1 MISLSTLRFK
11 CSSRFSTVSSASLN
25 LPMVSAG
32 VLAGPVAATER
43 NATQG
48 RQASAMTMRRQLQC
62 IEVAVVHTISASLVG
77 FAARLW
83 TPGFLHVRC
92 GGGAG
97 SAFFLFPKRFIPTP
111 SSFAGSA
118 LGRLSSKKPR
128 FAKRRRAAW
137 LAASGRCWRLRH
149 PAGVKARRVGVYLK
163 ASRVLFLLVAIY
175 PDTEYLK
182 SQPIYRIQSK
192 GKKIVC

>member
-1 MISLSTLRFK
+1 
-11 CSSRFSTVSSASLN
+11 
-25 LPMVSAG
+25 
-32 VLAGPVAATER
+32 
-43 NATQG
+43 
-48 RQASAMTMRRQLQC
+48 MRRQLQC
-62 IEVAVVHTISASLVG
+62 IEVYAVVHTISASLVG

-137 LAASGRCWRLRH
+137 LAASGRYPCSWRLRH
-149 PAGVKARRVGVYLK
+149 PAGVKA
-163 ASRVLFLLVAIY
+163 
-175 PDTEYLK
+175 
-182 SQPIYRIQSK
+182 
-192 GKKIVC
+192 